1 MINLY
6 KLILREMKIHMSSLT
21 NLWSFIS
28 LFFLGILI
36 FVFAVGS
43 ESNNLSQLYL
53 PIVWVIF
60 LFSLILGAE
69 TFLLEDHNDGSL
81 KELQFLGYSKEIIIL
96 AKSIS
101 MWIIYI
107 IPSIFIIPL
116 FSIMF
121 SISFNYLIFIIIN
134 ILLASPSLILIAI
147 ISGLFALQLKKNRIL
162 QFVIIIPFYI
172 PPLIFGTMHTYNE
185 SSNILEN
192 HNFFILIA
200 IFFITLPL
208 TLFIGK
214 LLLKE
219 IYS

>member
-1 MINLY
+1 MKNLF
-6 KLILREMKIHMSSLT
+6 KLVIREVKIHMSSLT

-43 ESNNLSQLYL
+43 KTNYLSQLYL

-69 TFLLEDHNDGSL
+69 AFLLEDHTDGSL

-107 IPSIFIIPL
+107 IPSIFIMSTP
-116 FSIMF
+116 FAKV
-121 SISFNYLIFIIIN
+121 ISTPYFVAFLTYFRIRRT
-134 ILLASPSLILIAI
+134 LAYWPC
-147 ISGLFALQLKKNRIL
+147 
-162 QFVIIIPFYI
+162 
-172 PPLIFGTMHTYNE
+172 
-185 SSNILEN
+185 
-192 HNFFILIA
+192 
-200 IFFITLPL
+200 
-208 TLFIGK
+208 
-214 LLLKE
+214 
-219 IYS
+219 